1 MFCDV
6 ANMLISFSVNKSFLK
21 FVTDFGPLA
30 IFFFYYYNSGKNLSV
45 AIPPLIVATLVA
57 LAVVWF
63 FEKKIPPM
71 PLLSGILIT
80 FFGGLT
86 IYFNDPIFIYV
97 KPTIINILFALALFF
112 GKYFTNEPVLKL
124 ILGKTLP
131 MSDEGWKILN
141 IRWTYF
147 FIFLAILNE
156 VIWRTQTEEFWV
168 NFKVWG
174 MLPIT
179 FIFTASQISLINKH
193 KLNE

>member
-1 MFCDV
+1 
-6 ANMLISFSVNKSFLK
+6 
-21 FVTDFGPLA
+21 
-30 IFFFYYYNSGKNLSV
+30 
-45 AIPPLIVATLVA
+45 
-57 LAVVWF
+57 
-63 FEKKIPPM
+63 
-71 PLLSGILIT
+71 
-80 FFGGLT
+80 
-86 IYFNDPIFIYV
+86 
-97 KPTIINILFALALFF
+97 
-112 GKYFTNEPVLKL
+112 
-124 ILGKTLP
+124 